1 MTNVIGSAVPPT
13 TSLSS
18 GPASGTASQVSAR
31 PSGTREW
38 GFVETLR
45 NALDQAEQLQTGADA
60 KVQAMLSGDGIDV
73 HSAMIAVEKAD
84 LSFQLM
90 MQVRNKIVA
99 AYQEI
104 SRMQF

>member
-1 MTNVIGSAVPPT
+1 MANPISGFSLNPGSVTAPQ
-13 TSLSS
+13 
-18 GPASGTASQVSAR
+18 PAS
-31 PSGTREW
+31 PSPREW

-45 NALDQAEQLQTGADA
+45 GAMDEAEQLQSAANA
-60 KVQAMLSGDGIDV
+60 KVFGLLQGDGVDV

-84 LSFQLM
+84 LSFELM

>member
-1 MTNVIGSAVPPT
+1 MTNPIS
-13 TSLSS
+13 SLPATLVRSEGKAA
-18 GPASGTASQVSAR
+18 GP
-31 PSGTREW
+31 REW

-45 NALDQAEQLQTGADA
+45 GAIDQAEQLQGQAEE
-60 KVQAMLSGDGIDV
+60 KVSGLMEGNGTDV

-104 SRMQF
+104 ERMQF

>member
-1 MTNVIGSAVPPT
+1 MTIPVTNLNPAAT
-13 TSLSS
+13 TPAASSSS
-18 GPASGTASQVSAR
+18 GG
-31 PSGTREW
+31 GREW

-45 NALDQAEQLQTGADA
+45 GAMDQVNQLQGAADTKMGA
-60 KVQAMLSGDGIDV
+60 LLEGNGMDV

-84 LSFQLM
+84 LSFELM

>member
-1 MTNVIGSAVPPT
+1 MSDPISNLRILPT
-13 TSLSS
+13 ESS
-18 GPASGTASQVSAR
+18 VASKAMA
-31 PSGTREW
+31 PREW

-45 NALDQAEQLQTGADA
+45 GAMDQTKALQGAADA
-60 KVQAMLSGDGIDV
+60 KVAGLLDGGGMDV
-73 HSAMIAVEKAD
+73 HSAMIAVEQAD